1 MSSTSK
7 ISELF
12 DSSFLLLLLVWL
24 LFGALHAVA
33 SNYEFPTE
41 SERTLWRVSSLTL
54 TGSIELYFLTVS
66 VATIIF
72 GNLARAP
79 GWLRGLGVLLP
90 TLIGVIARACLV
102 AAMLASLRSLPP
114 SAYETIPWT
123 NYIPHL

>member
-12 DSSFLLLLLVWL
+12 DSSFLLLLFVWS

-33 SNYEFPTE
+33 WDYGFLTE
-41 SERTLWRVSSLTL
+41 SEKTLWRMSSLTL
-54 TGSIELYFLTVS
+54 SGSIALYFLIALG
-66 VATIIF
+66 ATIIF
-72 GNLARAP
+72 GNPARAP